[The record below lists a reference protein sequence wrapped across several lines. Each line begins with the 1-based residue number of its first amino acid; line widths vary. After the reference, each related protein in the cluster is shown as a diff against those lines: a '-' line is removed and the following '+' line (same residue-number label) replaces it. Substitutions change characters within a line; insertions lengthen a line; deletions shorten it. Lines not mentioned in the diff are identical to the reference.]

1 LSDATKNHR
10 LASNSPEETHALG
23 VALGRVLVG
32 EIVIG
37 LVGQLGAGKTHFVKG
52 LAVGNALC
60 DDRAV
65 TSPTFTLINEYAG
78 RLTLYHLDA
87 YRLTSVDQFVALGF
101 DELLRGDSAVVVE
114 WADRVRPAMPDE
126 SLWLTIEPV
135 GETQRTFD
143 ASATGRAPRDVLEAW
158 INAVR

>member
-1 LSDATKNHR
+1 MSDATKNHR
-10 LASNSPEETHALG
+10 FTSNSTEETHALG
-23 VALGRVLVG
+23 AALGRVLIG
-32 EIVIG
+32 EIVVG
-37 LVGQLGAGKTHFVKG
+37 LVGQLGAGKTYFVKG
-52 LAVGNALC
+52 VAVGNAIS

-87 YRLTSVDQFVALGF
+87 YRLTNVDQFVALGF
-101 DELLRGDSAVVVE
+101 DELQRQDSAVVVE

-126 SLWLTIEPV
+126 SLWLTIESG

-143 ASATGRAPRDVLEAW
+143 ASARGRAPCDLLEAW
-158 INAVR
+158 INSVR